1 MVDYQKINNRWIYG
15 LTLSVFGRNL
25 VTYIIIAFLNAIFG
39 IAQGIMPLIAIITLI
54 VMVYLGGVSF
64 LVAHRTILQGE
75 VISPGEAFAITPQSK
90 TYFWQYLFVSGI
102 PLLIGLVGGLA
113 LVLSENLPF
122 TPDTMALILLGVVM
136 SSYYILMAFFGT
148 SLVATAVGGD
158 GMMMAS
164 RGRVTF
170 FYSLTRLLI
179 LPTVALA
186 SFVIAVYYGL
196 LSIGTEGF
204 IGVLAMIGNSQ
215 GDILTSIILM
225 SVGVQLVV
233 ILFNLI
239 TAVIITKAFLLAE
252 VRLALKG
259 EPTEW
264 GKRAFGISEQARG
277 VVYR

>member
-1 MVDYQKINNRWIYG
+1 VDYQKINNRWVYG

-25 VTYIIIAFLNAIFG
+25 VTYIIIAFLNAILG
-39 IAQGIMPLIAIITLI
+39 IAQGIVPFVAIFTLI

-75 VISPGEAFAITPQSK
+75 TISPGEAFAITPQSK
-90 TYFWQYLFVSGI
+90 TYFWQYLFVNGI
-102 PLLIGLVGGLA
+102 PLLIGLLGGLA
-113 LVLSENLPF
+113 LVLNENLPF
-122 TPDTMALILLGVVM
+122 SLDTMVLVLLVVVVIA
-136 SSYYILMAFFGT
+136 YNILMAFFGT

-170 FYSLTRLLI
+170 FYSLTRLLV
-179 LPTVALA
+179 LPTAALA
-186 SFVIAVYYGL
+186 SFVVAVYYGL

-204 IGVLAMIGNSQ
+204 VGLLAMIGSSQ
-215 GDILTSIILM
+215 GDVLTSIILM
-225 SVGVQLVV
+225 SIGVQLVV

-264 GKRAFGISEQARG
+264 GKLAFGISEQARG

>member
-1 MVDYQKINNRWIYG
+1 MDYQKINGRWIYG

-25 VTYIIIAFLNAIFG
+25 VTYIIIAFLNSVFG
-39 IAQGIMPLIAIITLI
+39 IAQGIIPLVAIFTLI

-64 LVAHRTILQGE
+64 LVAHRTILLGE
-75 VISPGEAFAITPQSK
+75 TILPGEAFALTPQSK

-102 PLLIGLVGGLA
+102 PLLIGFIGGLA
-113 LVLSENLPF
+113 IVLSENLPF
-122 TPDTMALILLGVVM
+122 SLDTMALILLAVVVGV
-136 SSYYILMAFFGT
+136 YYILMAFFGS

-158 GMMMAS
+158 GMMMVS

-170 FYSLTRLLI
+170 FYCLTRLLV

-186 SFVIAVYYGL
+186 GFGAVVYYGL

-204 IGVLAMIGNSQ
+204 IGLLAMLGDNQ
-215 GDILTSIILM
+215 GEVLTSIILL
-225 SVGVQLVV
+225 SVAAQLVA

-252 VRLALKG
+252 VRLAVKG

-264 GKRAFGISEQARG
+264 GKRAFGISERTRG